1 MIIKKSTFFL
11 LICAIIFSFVKISH
25 CTIYQNN
32 DCLRCHNDPKLVMTG
47 RKGNL
52 ETLHV
57 DSLLFART
65 LHGVY
70 LLCVDCH
77 IDADTTA
84 HPNTG
89 YTDVNCLACHSNL
102 TGYYPPNAKETLRRK
117 NLKIPEQKMVGEKY
131 LQSKHGQS
139 LLNGDRDAPQCYD
152 CHTQHYLKPK
162 IDPKA
167 SIHPTNLP
175 TTCSPCH
182 EEGREAKGIMNKVAS
197 FKIKGHR
204 KENLAENYTE
214 FNCQGCHYGASAHGE
229 TAPEELTCP
238 RCHLSQDQTKKIAFA
253 PIHNNVLSEKQPIPK
268 VTASFYWVLSPF
280 VVAGILILIGIFL
293 FKKYRIKDEVLL
305 KIFPPS
311 SEN

>member
-1 MIIKKSTFFL
+1 MILKKIAIVLLACGIVLLFFSIAFSTVF
-11 LICAIIFSFVKISH
+11 
-25 CTIYQNN
+25 QNK
-32 DCLRCHNDPKLVMTG
+32 DCLRCHDDPKLVMSG
-47 RKGNL
+47 KKGNL
-52 ETLHV
+52 ESLHV
-57 DSLLFART
+57 DSLLFTRT

-102 TGYYPPNAKETLRRK
+102 SGYYPPNAKETLEKKGR
-117 NLKIPEQKMVGEKY
+117 KIPEEKMLGEKF
-131 LQSKHGQS
+131 LQSKHGQA
-139 LLNGDRDAPQCYD
+139 LLNGDPDAPQCYD

-167 SIHPTNLP
+167 SIHPTNLAK
-175 TTCSPCH
+175 TCFPCH
-182 EEGREAKGIMNKVAS
+182 EEGSEVGGFMNKVAS

-204 KENLAENYTE
+204 KENLAENYAE
-214 FNCQGCHYGASAHGE
+214 SNCQGCHYAASAHGE
-229 TAPEELTCP
+229 DAPENLTCP
-238 RCHLSQDQTKKIAFA
+238 RCHLSQNQVNKFVFA
-253 PIHNNVLSEKQPIPK
+253 PIHNNVLSEKQSIPK
-268 VTASFYWVLSPF
+268 VTASFYWILSPF

-305 KIFPPS
+305 KIFPPP